1 MGASTAS
8 NLSNNSNV
16 PTQATNDSFN
26 EQHKNNHNIKR
37 ENKQEK
43 ND

>member
-26 EQHKNNHNIKR
+26 EHKNNHNIKR